1 MSMIGSVNQKV
12 TKTTDRG
19 TCSQIV
25 SFWRVTLF
33 WDYLFEDNK
42 DRLFI
47 KIKGMK
53 TQSSQTSFFQKW

>member
-1 MSMIGSVNQKV
+1 MSMIESVDQKV

-19 TCSQIV
+19 TCSQLV

-47 KIKGMK
+47 KIRGIK
-53 TQSSQTSFFQKW
+53 TQ